1 MLNRHVDGE
10 PEEFARLR
18 GKIVTLCDIEHFN
31 KNMSIL
37 RENAKK
43 NGITMLMALYVW
55 EKAHTPDLT
64 TKSGM
69 SESHTAH
76 NPLMT
81 PANYYEHDDNRRAF
95 TALQQKLRHPTDGQK
110 AGFSSQV
117 DGWLR
122 T

>member
-37 RENAKK
+37 RENARK
-43 NGITMLMALYVW
+43 NGDNWQTALYVW
-55 EKAHTPDLT
+55 EKARTPDLT

-69 SESHTAH
+69 SE
-76 NPLMT
+76 
-81 PANYYEHDDNRRAF
+81 YNR
-95 TALQQKLRHPTDGQK
+95 
-110 AGFSSQV
+110 V
-117 DGWLR
+117 YNIVMNIEN
-122 T
+122 